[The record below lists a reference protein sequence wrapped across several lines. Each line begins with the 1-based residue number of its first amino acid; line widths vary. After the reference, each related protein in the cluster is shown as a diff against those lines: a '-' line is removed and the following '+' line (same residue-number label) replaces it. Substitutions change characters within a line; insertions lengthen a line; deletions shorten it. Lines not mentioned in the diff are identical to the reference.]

1 MHQQYD
7 ERTANLRELMTIAPI
22 SHQAHA
28 AHRRA
33 KVDIRRQ
40 MEDARED
47 AAQVRME
54 AMSRLMANGDLPG
67 WSFPAFEG
75 GGTVMASRP
84 IFVAAA
90 LCPLVR
96 VGKRIGFDVR
106 SFRLHMIQNAD
117 QNFQD

>member
-7 ERTANLRELMTIAPI
+7 ESTANLRELMTIAPI

-47 AAQVRME
+47 AKQ
-54 AMSRLMANGDLPG
+54 
-67 WSFPAFEG
+67 
-75 GGTVMASRP
+75 
-84 IFVAAA
+84 
-90 LCPLVR
+90 
-96 VGKRIGFDVR
+96 R
-106 SFRLHMIQNAD
+106 SEEVL
-117 QNFQD
+117 